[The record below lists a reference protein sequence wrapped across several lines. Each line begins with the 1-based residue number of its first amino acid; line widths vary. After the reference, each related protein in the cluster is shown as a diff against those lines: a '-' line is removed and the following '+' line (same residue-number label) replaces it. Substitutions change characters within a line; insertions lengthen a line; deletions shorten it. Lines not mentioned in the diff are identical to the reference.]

1 MEDFLTKSHGGY
13 HLEETI
19 RSSHGSPSGRTQARR
34 RSARPAAK
42 HMSKSAFGDDILH
55 ETEDEDEADDDSSLV
70 DERIRD
76 LEVSG
81 PSSDEIGEISRLSP
95 RRRAM
100 NRDRSIMLR
109 EIYKAPTPSQT
120 KLGIVYNCYK
130 KDMESIHESGEHFFG
145 ALKAETLAK
154 TMLRSQNVHVIKCS
168 QCAAGH
174 IEYFQVIRV
183 YILSVVNVM
192 ETILQADAY
201 VLIKA
206 LGWILSDAW
215 HQFLDTFSDT
225 AFLQKMVS
233 TAR

>member
-1 MEDFLTKSHGGY
+1 MDYSITSAA
-13 HLEETI
+13 
-19 RSSHGSPSGRTQARR
+19 ARL
-34 RSARPAAK
+34 K
-42 HMSKSAFGDDILH
+42 QSK
-55 ETEDEDEADDDSSLV
+55 
-70 DERIRD
+70 
-76 LEVSG
+76 
-81 PSSDEIGEISRLSP
+81 
-95 RRRAM
+95 
-100 NRDRSIMLR
+100 
-109 EIYKAPTPSQT
+109 
-120 KLGIVYNCYK
+120 NCYK

-154 TMLRSQNVHVIKCS
+154 TMLRSQNIHVIKCS

-201 VLIKA
+201 VVVKA

-225 AFLQKMVS
+225 ALLQKMVS